1 MLEYNFYKSKQK
13 EKIMKMPE
21 EFKTLVVKS
30 EPLYFKENFE
40 GKEINSELIFE
51 KFKSQIIDLI
61 EVQIKFMVFH
71 NVLVS
76 IYENDKQ
83 NEYLNMCIECSNI
96 ICDILSK
103 ALAPVYETCTKM

>member
-1 MLEYNFYKSKQK
+1 
-13 EKIMKMPE
+13 MKMPK
-21 EFKTLVVKS
+21 EFKTLYVKS
-30 EPLYFKENFE
+30 ESLYYKENFE
-40 GKEINSELIFE
+40 GKEINTDLIFE
-51 KFKSQIIDLI
+51 NFKNHIVELI

-83 NEYLNMCIECSNI
+83 NKYLNMCIECSNF
-96 ICDILSK
+96 ICETLSE

>member
-1 MLEYNFYKSKQK
+1 
-13 EKIMKMPE
+13 MKMPK

-30 EPLYFKENFE
+30 EPLYFQENFE

-83 NEYLNMCIECSNI
+83 NEYLNMCIECSNF
-96 ICDILSK
+96 ICDTLSE
-103 ALAPVYETCTKM
+103 ALAPVYKTCTKM

>member
-1 MLEYNFYKSKQK
+1 
-13 EKIMKMPE
+13 MKMPK

-30 EPLYFKENFE
+30 EPLYFQENFE

-71 NVLVS
+71 NILIS

-83 NEYLNMCIECSNI
+83 NEYLNMCIECSNF
-96 ICDILSK
+96 ICETLSK
-103 ALAPVYETCTKM
+103 ILAPVYETCTKM